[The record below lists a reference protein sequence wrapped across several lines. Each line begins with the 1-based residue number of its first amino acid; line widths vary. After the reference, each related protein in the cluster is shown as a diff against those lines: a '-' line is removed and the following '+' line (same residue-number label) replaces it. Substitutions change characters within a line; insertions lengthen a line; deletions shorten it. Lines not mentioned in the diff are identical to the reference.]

1 MLLHFQMSLIE
12 ETTKCL
18 LRTSLKSTHCIRM
31 CFTVSGHQG
40 RRQEL
45 MEGVYLLSFRLPFPF
60 IPSPPLSYP
69 FPSLPLPSPPLR
81 SRAPLSQLGGLGSA
95 VSSPS
100 GVQGG
105 APAANA
111 FFSILGAQK
120 RIWWQQFHIFVM
132 QCN

>member
-1 MLLHFQMSLIE
+1 
-12 ETTKCL
+12 
-18 LRTSLKSTHCIRM
+18 M

-81 SRAPLSQLGGLGSA
+81 SRAPLSQLGRLGSA

-105 APAANA
+105 APAENVFWCTLELAE
-111 FFSILGAQK
+111 SH
-120 RIWWQQFHIFVM
+120 WQSF
-132 QCN
+132 